1 MNQKPSYQQLAGERQ
16 RLLKALAEWPPVL
29 RASIRQHGNSCG
41 NLNCRCHDPKN
52 PKLHGPYYY
61 LSHRYQNKTQTVF
74 LTATKLWHARQW
86 MADYKRLILT
96 VYRLSEVNFQLLR
109 YHHNRLAQRV

>member
-1 MNQKPSYQQLAGERQ
+1 MNDKPAYQALARERE
-16 RLLKALAEWPPVL
+16 RLQKALAVWPPVL
-29 RASIRQHGNSCG
+29 RGSIRQHGNRCG
-41 NLNCRCHDPKN
+41 NLNCRCHDPKT

-74 LTATKLWHARQW
+74 LTATKLWHTRQW
-86 MADYKRLILT
+86 IGDYKRLIQT

-109 YHHNRLAQRV
+109 YHHNRLVRRS

>member
-1 MNQKPSYQQLAGERQ
+1 MNQKSSYQQLVVERK
-16 RLLKALAEWPPVL
+16 RLLKAMAEWPPVL
-29 RASIRQHGNSCG
+29 RASIRQHGNRCG

-96 VYRLSEVNFQLLR
+96 VYRLSEINFQLLR
-109 YHHNRLAQRV
+109 YHHNRLVQRS